1 MNLNVPN
8 VSFSILRD
16 ENCDGQACG
25 ECHTCRRAASLAIV
39 SYVLRT
45 RFEERGRTY
54 ENSGHEERQYIHT
67 TILKMLDVAGLSSEK
82 KFITLDE
89 IKRSEWGHAMRQRQ
103 LRKAE
108 QRSGEDIR

>member
-8 VSFSILRD
+8 VSFALPRE
-16 ENCDGQACG
+16 ENCGGQSCG
-25 ECHTCRRAASLAIV
+25 ECRTCRHAASLAIV

-45 RFEERGRTY
+45 RFEERGRSY
-54 ENSGHEERQYIHT
+54 EKSNAEERRYVHT

-82 KFITLDE
+82 RSITLDE

-103 LRKAE
+103 LRKEGKSSAE
-108 QRSGEDIR
+108 DTR

>member
-8 VSFSILRD
+8 VSFSMLRD
-16 ENCDGQACG
+16 ENCEGQACG

-39 SYVLRT
+39 SYVLRK

-54 ENSGHEERQYIHT
+54 ENSGAEERQYIHT

-82 KFITLDE
+82 RFITLDE
-89 IKRSEWGHAMRQRQ
+89 IKRSEWGYAMRQRQ
-103 LRKAE
+103 LRKE
-108 QRSGEDIR
+108 GPHSPEDTR